1 LNDLAMEKLDQDIL
15 NWIEREAADEVLTQ
29 QIKAVRVSKRD
40 YMRTGFFVYFHLP
53 EDVQSLAEGFKASCP
68 HIASPEL
75 PDGAGCDLFTRGGR
89 LHYLEIYARGGF
101 FPATLEHYELSH
113 NA

>member
-1 LNDLAMEKLDQDIL
+1 LSNLSMEKLDQDIL
-15 NWIEREAADEVLTQ
+15 NWIEHEATDEVLTQ
-29 QIKAVRVSKRD
+29 QIKALRVSKRD
-40 YMRTGFFVYFHLP
+40 YMRTGFFIYFDLP
-53 EDVQSLAEGFKASCP
+53 EDIQLLAEGFKVSCP